1 MGFNQTEARPLFFEK
16 VSGLK
21 LTKLVLRWLF
31 ASSKALIET
40 ANGLKSNL
48 LELDVKHYLTQ
59 LKRIS
64 NPSLGENPLSAHPSV
79 LIRTKA
85 LNDFSIT
92 DIHKHYGN
100 IDPRKFES
108 WWI

>member
-1 MGFNQTEARPLFFEK
+1 MYVLQDYTYIE
-16 VSGLK
+16 SS
-21 LTKLVLRWLF
+21 TKKQLVREYFL
-31 ASSKALIET
+31 
-40 ANGLKSNL
+40 SN
-48 LELDVKHYLTQ
+48 DFVLTQ